1 MLFMTAKLTKR
12 KIIAWVLI
20 IGVVICAAIVLLGEK
35 GGDDAIIASESRQ
48 KRVELKNIK
57 SNEDRIALLN
67 SFGWETGKDPL
78 EFMEVR
84 IPEEFDEVY
93 QKYNKIQNEQGLDLK
108 KYAGKRAMRYTYQVI
123 NHPSGEQGVIANI
136 LIYKNRLI
144 AGDICSPQLNGFM
157 HGLIKPSEVSEETRG
172 GKEKESEGESS
183 PETEAGE
190 KQAENQNEA
199 EEADETEE
207 KDD

>member
-67 SFGWETGKDPL
+67 SFGWETGKDPR
-78 EFMEVR
+78 VYGSAHT
-84 IPEEFDEVY
+84 EEFDEVY
-93 QKYNKIQNEQGLDLK
+93 QK
-108 KYAGKRAMRYTYQVI
+108 
-123 NHPSGEQGVIANI
+123 
-136 LIYKNRLI
+136 
-144 AGDICSPQLNGFM
+144 
-157 HGLIKPSEVSEETRG
+157 
-172 GKEKESEGESS
+172 
-183 PETEAGE
+183 
-190 KQAENQNEA
+190 
-199 EEADETEE
+199 
-207 KDD
+207 